1 MAQFHSPART
11 LVPRLQRFAYAM
23 RAGILTGGSQ
33 ICAIIKT
40 MSIKKILIAEDEH
53 PIANALS
60 LKLQSA
66 GYETVVVY
74 DGEAAISQIKS
85 DKFDLILLDLM
96 MPKKDGFA
104 VLEELKKAKITIPI
118 IVSTNLS
125 QEEDKKRALSLGAKD
140 YFVKSDITLSEIVEK
155 IKYA

>member
-1 MAQFHSPART
+1 MP
-11 LVPRLQRFAYAM
+11 
-23 RAGILTGGSQ
+23 
-33 ICAIIKT
+33 
-40 MSIKKILIAEDEH
+40 IKKILIAEDER

-104 VLEELKKAKITIPI
+104 VLEEAKKAKITAPI

-125 QEEDKKRALSLGAKD
+125 QEEDKKRALDLGAKD